1 MATIEDAKTI
11 TLATQGAT
19 VITEEELSSSIG
31 MYYQAIIPA
40 VYRTDIIELGLLGTE
55 GNKAVY
61 CRLSNTSGSID
72 FEKSYISVRIPS
84 DAGDEFLVNGSTTL
98 DLYNNGDTVSM
109 FVDNSHV
116 IVSLNGAIIIDGYID
131 FELDSSYRFFAEM
144 IVSENQQTYSLSNI
158 LFYPTGSIGQPDS
171 ITKLTSTSEANR
183 KHLITPNTYRF
194 YADDEVESIQS
205 FEADV
210 MGVYL
215 TFLVKEASSRI
226 RDEAVSTA
234 DFYDAIRFGLRD
246 SYSGSYFHFY
256 IQDLQFPDF
265 SSYTIFNNNIELH
278 SSSPTYV
285 KPGMFSIYCDGA
297 TIEFIVNEEVV
308 HTINNPP
315 NAKYYLSAS
324 SLMSDRPDF
333 IRYHEVGNI
342 EFYPTGSI
350 GSIGPHGPTGSPGAT
365 GSQGVIG
372 TPTTIAPLKRI
383 TAISKTG
390 FEILLSSNATLAV
403 NDAIEFIAPVGNVP
417 ANRVFYVLTKISTDR
432 ITIKTSIGGST
443 AY

>member
-1 MATIEDAKTI
+1 MATIDNSKAV
-11 TLATQGAT
+11 TLTAQGAT
-19 VITEEELSSSIG
+19 VITEEELSSSIA

-40 VYRTDIIELGLLGTE
+40 VYRTDILELGLLGTE
-55 GNKAVY
+55 GNKAII

-72 FEKSYISVRIPS
+72 FERSWVSAIIPS
-84 DAGDEFLVNGSTTL
+84 DTGEDYLINGSISTEM
-98 DLYNNGDTVSM
+98 YNNGDTLSM

-116 IVSLNGAIIIDGYID
+116 KVLLNGTIIIDGYID
-131 FELDSSYRFFAEM
+131 FELDPSYRFFAEM
-144 IVSENQQTYSLSNI
+144 IVSENQQSYSISNI
-158 LFYPTGSIGQPDS
+158 LFYPTGSIGEPDS
-171 ITKLTSTSEANR
+171 ITKLISTSEAKR

-194 YADDEVESIQS
+194 YADDGVESIQS

-226 RDEAVSTA
+226 RDEAASTA
-234 DFYDAIRFGLRD
+234 DFYDAIRFGLKD

-285 KPGMFSIYCDGA
+285 KPGIFSIYCDKT
-297 TIEFIVNEEVV
+297 TINFIVNEEVV

-350 GSIGPHGPTGSPGAT
+350 GSIGPQGPTGAA
-365 GSQGVIG
+365 GSVGVSG
-372 TPTTIAPLKRI
+372 TSTTLVTLKRL

-390 FEILLSSNATLAV
+390 FEILLFSNATLSV
-403 NDAIEFIAPVGNVP
+403 NDPVEFTDPVGNVP
-417 ANRVFYVLTKISTDR
+417 ANRVFYVRTKIGSDR
-432 ITIKTSIGGST
+432 ITIKTTIGATSP
-443 AY
+443 Y